1 MGSPSCLIRE
11 GIKDSKGRRSKS
23 EGKPNSCGFLLISQR
38 QCAFQEFFN
47 VIFSVGILA
56 TLKAKPG
63 KRRFCS
69 YSSYFESFDFE
80 VKSLTLGGLIV
91 IGSCLSGLFTGKI
104 DDDFSGRM
112 PGSVARNGIKQ
123 LVQGEDM
130 GNRGTHLASGYKLRG
145 LGQSRGGRLRP
156 GE

>member
-1 MGSPSCLIRE
+1 MR
-11 GIKDSKGRRSKS
+11 
-23 EGKPNSCGFLLISQR
+23 
-38 QCAFQEFFN
+38 
-47 VIFSVGILA
+47 FSGILQRH
-56 TLKAKPG
+56 LLFPVWLSMWQG
-63 KRRFCS
+63 FQRRRFCS
-69 YSSYFESFDFE
+69 YSIYFESFDFE

-91 IGSCLSGLFTGKI
+91 IGSCLSGLFTGEI

-130 GNRGTHLASGYKLRG
+130 GNRGAHLASGYKLRG